1 MENCKALQRAVILL
15 IAIFV
20 MCGSNPVY
28 AAQDIPIVE
37 RSDTEFLILGLEIN
51 GYSRSDGIEA
61 YLPEESSPDD
71 VLIPLKALSEALSV
85 SIDVDPGDGIATGFF
100 LTEDRIFDLNMPNKQ
115 VISASQTL
123 DLEENAAESHTDDIY
138 VKASALSKWF
148 DLDIDL
154 ETSSLTLYID
164 SDNTFPFEEAADRKQ
179 RAEKLL
185 SSSRRSDFDPKKA
198 YLLPYGLY
206 GLPSVVLQQSLT
218 ATTTKTQDT
227 LQANS
232 SIQAGFDFLNFGT
245 NLNLSYAKDNQNTD
259 EITNARLTFSRSDPK
274 QEMFGK
280 FKVGRID
287 IGDINFSTVPLFGGG
302 ARGAGVRLSSEADF
316 GFRFSQQL
324 GSITIDGDAPVGWD
338 TELYRNGQFIDF
350 QTIDGVGRFNF
361 ENITLINGFNRF
373 QILLFGPEGQKR
385 SFTRDVFSGPSMLS
399 EGQTRY
405 NISAGMP
412 QADFLPIAE
421 QSRKDNALGISGDIL
436 HGISNFLTLGAS
448 FYKGP
453 QDDEDVTSAG
463 VSAAAAFYG
472 FNTQL
477 QGLYADKQRSAV
489 QAAIRRRFLGV
500 NTALTH
506 TVFDNFEEDD
516 QDIKKSTELSF
527 SKNFGTLNVTLIGKK
542 QSYIQQDDTTEINAI
557 VSSEILGTKFT
568 NELTRTLSDNNQID
582 DFEGELSAF
591 REIKGFRVR
600 SSLSYDLDKDA
611 TEKLRSLRLSAQKK
625 MGEYNS
631 LRLTSTYD
639 FPSEILSADL
649 RYSRELGPVTLDF
662 DIGGNTDDTYFTGV
676 AVRSSLQPRE
686 GGYKFVQPR
695 IGTLAN
701 LGVRA
706 FIDENGND
714 LFDIGEQA
722 IENVLFKTS
731 RGETEGLSAK
741 SGIAWMYGL
750 AETPT
755 RIYVSQQDIPSIY
768 IVPSKKGLDLIP
780 RRGADS
786 VVDFPFTQ
794 LGEIDGYVLS
804 SLDGQPLSN
813 VPIRVINLKTGE
825 EIEQTTSE
833 YDGYYLFTA
842 LPIGEYKVVASQSW
856 FDETTTDTDAKPATL
871 SVKSPNT
878 LDLNL
883 TVDPLVA
890 EADIQSEEPFGP
902 PTSLE

>member
-1 MENCKALQRAVILL
+1 MENYKALQRAVILL
-15 IAIFV
+15 MAMFV
-20 MCGSNPVY
+20 MCGSNFVY
-28 AAQDIPIVE
+28 AAQNVPIVE

-61 YLPEESSPDD
+61 YLPEESSPND
-71 VLIPLKALSEALSV
+71 VLIPLRALSEALSI
-85 SIDVDPGDGIATGFF
+85 SIDVDPSGGTATGFF
-100 LTEDRIFDLNMPNKQ
+100 LTEDKIFDLNMLNKQ
-115 VISASQTL
+115 VISASQTF
-123 DLEENAAESHTDDIY
+123 DLEENAAEAHFDDIY
-138 VKASALSKWF
+138 VKASVLSQWF
-148 DLDIDL
+148 ELDIDL
-154 ETSSLTLYID
+154 ESSSLILYID
-164 SDNTFPFEEAADRKQ
+164 SDNTFPFEAAADRKQ
-179 RAEKLL
+179 RAERLL
-185 SSSRRSDFDPKKA
+185 SSSRKRDFDPKKA

-206 GLPSVVLQQSLT
+206 GLPAISLQKSLT
-218 ATTTKTQDT
+218 ATTTKEQDT
-227 LQANS
+227 LQASTN
-232 SIQAGFDFLNFGT
+232 IQAGFDFLGFGT
-245 NLNLSYAKDNQNTD
+245 NLNISHAKDNQDTD

-316 GFRFSQQL
+316 GVRFSQQL
-324 GSITIDGDAPVGWD
+324 GKITIDGDAPVSWD
-338 TELYRNGQFIDF
+338 AELYRNGQFISF
-350 QTIDGVGRFNF
+350 QTIGSNGRFNF
-361 ENITLINGFNRF
+361 EGITLINGFNRF

-385 SFTRDVFSGPSMLS
+385 SFARDVFSGPSMLS

-421 QSRKDNALGISGDIL
+421 ESRKDNALGISGDIL

-453 QDDEDVTSAG
+453 QDEEDVTSAG
-463 VSAAAAFYG
+463 VSASAAFYG

-477 QGLYADKQRSAV
+477 QGLYADKKRSAV

-506 TVFDNFEEDD
+506 TTFKNFEEDD
-516 QDIKKSTELSF
+516 QDIKNSTEISF
-527 SKNFGTLNVTLIGKK
+527 SRNFGTLNVTLMGKK
-542 QSYIQQDDTTEINAI
+542 KSYIQQQDTTEIDAI
-557 VSSEILGTKFT
+557 ISSQLFGTKFT
-568 NELTRTLSDNNQID
+568 NELTRTLSDNKQID
-582 DFEGELSAF
+582 DFEGELSLF

-600 SSLSYDLDKDA
+600 SSLNYDLDKDA
-611 TEKLRSLRLSAQKK
+611 TDTLRTLRLSAQKK
-625 MGEYNS
+625 MGKYNA
-631 LRLTSTYD
+631 LRLASTYD
-639 FPSEILSADL
+639 FPSNIISADL
-649 RYSRELGPVTLDF
+649 RYSREVGPVTLDF
-662 DIGGNTDDTYFTGV
+662 DIGGTNDETYFTGV
-676 AVRSSLQPRE
+676 SVRSSLQPRD
-686 GGYKFVQPR
+686 GKYKFVQPR

-706 FIDENGND
+706 FIDENDND
-714 LFDIGEQA
+714 VFDIGEQA
-722 IENVLFKTS
+722 IENILFKTS
-731 RGETEGLSAK
+731 RGETEALTSE

-804 SLDGQPLSN
+804 SLDGKSLSN
-813 VPIRVINLKTGE
+813 VPIKVINLKTGE
-825 EIEQTTSE
+825 EVEQTASE

-842 LPIGEYKVVASQSW
+842 LPIGEYKVIASQSW
-856 FDETTTDTDAKPATL
+856 FEENNTDTDSKPATL
-871 SVKSPNT
+871 SIKSPNI

-890 EADIQSEEPFGP
+890 EMDVQEEEGALE
-902 PTSLE
+902 TSLE